1 MKLGAPKLAPALA
14 PTAGAPGVD
23 DQGDSSISHG
33 VEDPLELLRATLEAE
48 YREKHEQLD
57 ALIGAEK
64 ARLAED
70 AKRHR
75 ARLAD
80 EVNLLAEEVAAL
92 QARLEGE
99 AVEWAAEVGFMALA
113 RVLGQAHADA
123 QLIRSVCEAVADEQA
138 LPAVTLRLHP
148 DLLDEVPLRAGLTIV
163 PDAEIGKAQVIVET
177 PRGDIDSGIAV
188 RLRSLCDGLIAGL
201 QS

>member
-1 MKLGAPKLAPALA
+1 MKLGAPRLAPALA
-14 PTAGAPGVD
+14 ADEPGAD
-23 DQGDSSISHG
+23 ERASSSVSRG
-33 VEDPLELLRATLEAE
+33 VEDPLAALRAALEVE

-57 ALIGAEK
+57 ALIDAEK

-80 EVNLLAEEVAAL
+80 EVNLLADEVATL

-99 AVEWAAEVGFMALA
+99 AVDWAAEVGFMALV

-123 QLIRSVCEAVADEQA
+123 QLIRSVCEAIADEQA

-148 DLLDEVPLRAGLTIV
+148 DLLDEVPLRAGLTII

-188 RLRSLCDGLIAGL
+188 RLRSLGDGLIAGL